1 MTEEIEFEEGTT
13 AESAAPRWKRY
24 FLKLSYDGTNYHGW
38 QRQPNSHSVQE
49 EIEAA
54 LRKLL
59 RQERVVTVGCGRTDT
74 GVHAREFY
82 MHFNAE
88 NPDMNKE
95 EILFKLNMML
105 PHDIGV
111 YALWQ
116 VHNLAHA
123 RFDAIERSYE
133 YHIHQQRDPFVTR
146 FSTFYPWPLQVDA
159 MNEAAAFMMQYSDF
173 SAFCKSGGSQKTTLC
188 QLRHAEWK
196 VNGYKLEF
204 HITADRFLRN
214 MVRAVV
220 GTMIAV
226 GRNKISPAEFRQIIE
241 GGKRTKAGESAPPQG
256 LQLTRV
262 IYPAQSIEPI
272 GQIVTVR

>member
-1 MTEEIEFEEGTT
+1 MTEQIEVEESTSNKI
-13 AESAAPRWKRY
+13 ESPSWKRY
-24 FLKLSYDGTNYHGW
+24 FLKLSYDGSNYHGW

-49 EIEAA
+49 EIEMA

-59 RQERVVTVGCGRTDT
+59 RQERVVSVGCGRTDS

-88 NPDMNKE
+88 NPEMNKE

-116 VHNLAHA
+116 VQDRTNA

-133 YHIHQQRDPFVTR
+133 YHIHQERDPFVTK
-146 FSTFYPWPLQVDA
+146 FSTFYPWPLDVDA
-159 MNEAAAFMMQYSDF
+159 MNEASQILLRYDDF
-173 SAFCKSGGSQKTTLC
+173 SAFCKTGGSQKTTIC
-188 QLRHAEWK
+188 DLRQAEWR
-196 VNGYKLEF
+196 VNGSKLEF
-204 HITADRFLRN
+204 HITANRFLRN
-214 MVRAVV
+214 MVRAIV
-220 GTMIAV
+220 GTMVAV
-226 GRNKISPAEFRQIIE
+226 GKKKISLSEFQEIIE
-241 GGKRTKAGESAPPQG
+241 GGKRSNAGDSAPPQG
-256 LQLTRV
+256 LHLTRI
-262 IYPAQSIEPI
+262 IYPAESIAPI